1 MTDSKAQTEPDDEK
15 KDGKGRN
22 WRDNIEA
29 VTMAI
34 IMAVMLKYFIIEAY
48 KIPTGSMQ
56 PTLMGNKQLAI
67 EDRILVDKLSYHFR
81 DPERFEVV
89 IFKYP
94 LDRSK
99 NFIKRI
105 VGMPGEKLRIDN
117 GDLWTRK
124 SDDEPWKILRK
135 PANVQADMWKPLIG
149 RSARQQGWAANAAAR
164 KWQIADKEISA
175 RGSGVARYPGKLD
188 SIRDEYKDG
197 YPRKMAAQMV
207 ARNGGNNDVGD
218 LRVTGDVTALAGL
231 EQVSVRFVEGDLTY
245 RCIIPGPA
253 ADADAKTRIEA
264 QQSDPNGPVSS
275 RITVESDGIDFRLS
289 AGSTVRFDAHNLD
302 DQLRLIVDGE
312 LVCELEIGPAIGE
325 SHVALEIE
333 GEGCEF
339 KDLQVYR
346 DIHYSTTRVKFDEWD
361 IPEDSYVMLGDN
373 TLDSSDGREWQFSR
387 FELTAD
393 QLGEEVDDA
402 KFGGSDKI
410 VLRGSHRGNNENPTQ
425 IPGAVPPQTWFRDE
439 FGELYHWERKNGF
452 SPPREFEDA
461 PFVPRHLITGRAVL
475 VFWPI
480 KRNLDVYRLKWIR

>member
-1 MTDSKAQTEPDDEK
+1 MTDSKAQSEPDDAK

-56 PTLMGNKQLAI
+56 PTLMGNKELGI

-105 VGMPGEKLRIDN
+105 VGMPGEQLRIFS
-117 GDLWTRK
+117 GDLWVRK
-124 SDDEPWKILRK
+124 SDDEPWQILRK

-149 RSARQQGWAANAAAR
+149 RSARQQTWAPNAAAR
-164 KWQIADKEISA
+164 NWQISDHEIAA
-175 RGSGVARYPGKLD
+175 RGSGVARYPGKQD

-207 ARNGGNNDVGD
+207 ARNGGNQDVGD
-218 LRVTGDVTALAGL
+218 LRVTGEVTALAGL
-231 EQVSVRFVEGDLTY
+231 EEFAVRFTEGDLTY
-245 RCIIPGPA
+245 RCIVPGPA
-253 ADADAKTRIEA
+253 ASADSKLRIEA
-264 QQSDPNGPVSS
+264 RQTAPDGPVHELV
-275 RITVESDGIDFRLS
+275 TVTSEPIDFRLK
-289 AGSTVRFDAHNLD
+289 AGDTVRFDAHNLD
-302 DQLRLIVDGE
+302 DQLRLEVDGE
-312 LVCELEIGPAIGE
+312 LVCELDIRTAMGE
-325 SHVALEIE
+325 SHVTLEVE
-333 GEGCEF
+333 GEGCDLE
-339 KDLQVYR
+339 DLQVYR
-346 DIHYSTTRVKFDEWD
+346 DIHYSEARVKFSEWD
-361 IPEDSYVMLGDN
+361 IPESSYVMLGDN

-393 QLGEEVDDA
+393 QLGEELDGA
-402 KFGGSDKI
+402 EFGSDETI
-410 VLRGSHRGNNENPTQ
+410 ALRGSHRGNNENPTQ

-439 FGELYHWERKNGF
+439 FGELYHWEREGGF

-461 PFVPRHLITGRAVL
+461 PFVPRELITGRAVL

-480 KRNLDVYRLKWIR
+480 KRKLDVYRLKWIR